1 MKSMAVRSLYS
12 TGMGSYMQTQS
23 LTGDP
28 EVVNA
33 LLQQLGLYS

>member
-1 MKSMAVRSLYS
+1 MAVRSLYS
-12 TGMGSYMQTQS
+12 TGMGSYMQTRG

-33 LLQQLGLYS
+33 LL